1 MEMTQPLHR
10 SLQMEPD
17 RPHTVDGGR
26 IRSVRESVD
35 RISRLA
41 AVLRANGVGAG
52 DRVGIMAVN
61 SDLFHESLLAVPWAG
76 GVVVPV
82 NYRWSAAEIAYSL
95 NECDVAVVI
104 VDDTFLPLLERVR
117 ELCAGVTTVI
127 RSGTAAI
134 EREVLDLEAELAAA
148 EPLADQRRGGT
159 DVFGIF
165 YTGGTTGTPKGVA
178 LTHDNMAASAYG
190 CVATGEFVTARG
202 RLLHAAPMFH
212 LADLC
217 AWAGGLVVG
226 STHVFV
232 PSFTPAGTLTVLSEQ
247 QVTDCLLVPTMIQM
261 MVDAPG
267 AKDVDVSCV
276 RHIMYGASP
285 MSEAVLTR
293 ARAVFTEATFLQLY
307 GMSEL
312 SPVATALLSADH
324 DDPAHRVSVGRAA
337 PHVEVMVVDEDD
349 VEVPRGTV
357 GEIIVRGAAT
367 MLGYWKR
374 PEETAA
380 ALRGGWMHTGDGGY
394 MDDESFLFVVD
405 RIKDMIITGGENVYS
420 IEVENVISRHPA
432 VATSAVIGLPDEKWG
447 ERVHAVVVLQPG
459 AALTIEELI
468 EFSRGSIA
476 GYKIPRSLSVVDA
489 LPLSP
494 AGKVLKRDLRAS
506 LTAAGR
512 PEPAHA

>member
-10 SLQMEPD
+10 SLQLDPD
-17 RPHTVDGGR
+17 RAHTVDGDR
-26 IRSVRESVD
+26 IRTVRESAD
-35 RISRLA
+35 RIARLA
-41 AVLRANGVGAG
+41 AVLRQHGVEPG
-52 DRVGIMAVN
+52 DRVGIMALN
-61 SDLFHESLLAVPWAG
+61 SDLFHEALLAVPWAG

-95 NECDVAVVI
+95 DECEVAVLI
-104 VDDTFLPLLERVR
+104 ADDNFLGLLDSVQQQFGG
-117 ELCAGVTTVI
+117 LTAVLH
-127 RSGTAAI
+127 SGSAADG
-134 EREVLDLEAELAAA
+134 RAVLDLERLLGAA
-148 EPLADQRRGGT
+148 EPAEDLRRGGS
-159 DVFGIF
+159 DIFGIF
-165 YTGGTTGTPKGVA
+165 YTGGTTGTPKGVV
-178 LTHDNMAASAYG
+178 LTHDNLGASAYG
-190 CVATGEFVTARG
+190 CIATNEFVTPRG
-202 RLLHAAPMFH
+202 RLLHTAPMFH
-212 LADLC
+212 MADIA
-217 AWAGGLVVG
+217 AWAGGLVVD

-232 PSFTPAGTLTVLSEQ
+232 PAFNPLGNLRTMSDQ

-267 AKDVDVSCV
+267 AREVDVACV

-293 ARAVFTEATFLQLY
+293 ARALFTEATFIQLY

-324 DDPAHRVSVGRAA
+324 DDPALRSSVGRAA
-337 PHVEVMVVDEDD
+337 PHVEVRVVDEND
-349 VEVPRGTV
+349 VEVPKGTV
-357 GEIIVRGAAT
+357 GEIVVRGSAT

-374 PEETAA
+374 PAETAE

-394 MDDESFLFVVD
+394 LNDRSYLFVVD

-420 IEVENVISRHPA
+420 IEVENVLSKHPSI
-432 VATSAVIGLPDEKWG
+432 ATCAVIGLPDEKWG

-459 AALTIEELI
+459 QSLSIDELMD
-468 EFSRGSIA
+468 FGRASIA
-476 GYKIPRSLSVVDA
+476 GYKLPRSLSTVDA

-506 LTAAGR
+506 LGALLTQRA
-512 PEPAHA
+512 

>member
-10 SLQMEPD
+10 SLQLDPD
-17 RPHTVDGGR
+17 RPHTVDGDR
-26 IRSVRESVD
+26 VRTVRESVD

-41 AVLRANGVGAG
+41 GVLRANGVRTG
-52 DRVGIMAVN
+52 DRVGIMALN

-95 NECDVAVVI
+95 NECDVALVI
-104 VDDTFLPLLERVR
+104 VDDTFLGLLDAVR
-117 ELCAGVTTVI
+117 ELCSGVTTVI
-127 RSGTAAI
+127 HSGSASGT
-134 EREVLDLEAELAAA
+134 REVLDLETVLAAT
-148 EPLADQRRGGT
+148 ESLEDQRRGGA

-165 YTGGTTGTPKGVA
+165 YTGGTTGTPKGVV
-178 LTHDNMAASAYG
+178 LTHDNMSASAYG
-190 CVATGEFVTARG
+190 CVATGEFVTAHG

-217 AWAGGLVVG
+217 AWAGGLVIG

-232 PSFTPAGTLTVLSEQ
+232 PSFDPVGTLRTMGEQ

-312 SPVATALLSADH
+312 SPVATTLLSADH
-324 DDPAHRVSVGRAA
+324 DDPVHRVSVGRAA
-337 PHVEVMVVDEDD
+337 PHVELMVVDEDD
-349 VEVPRGTV
+349 AEVPRGTV
-357 GEIIVRGAAT
+357 GEIVVRGSAT

-374 PEETAA
+374 PQETAT

-394 MDDESFLFVVD
+394 MDGESFLFVVD

-420 IEVENVISRHPA
+420 IEVENVISRHPSI
-432 VATSAVIGLPDEKWG
+432 ATCAVIGLPDEKWG

-459 AALTIEELI
+459 ASLAIEELI
-468 EFSRGSIA
+468 DFSRSSIA
-476 GYKIPRSLSVVDA
+476 GYKIPRSLSVLDA

-506 LTAAGR
+506 LAGTPR
-512 PEPAHA
+512 PEPAHV